1 MKNRWPLVVLP
12 FALAAACPA
21 GAAEV
26 LLLKSTDAPSWKPAI
41 EALRKKATGQN
52 IVEADLRGDRAE
64 ADRILGTVKGRKD
77 ILVIAMG
84 PLAAEAAHG
93 SGIGVPV
100 VYCMVQDIARFV
112 QDGSGD
118 AGISFQ
124 TPVRNQFAV
133 FRMVHPRGVRIGV
146 IYRQETSGALMQ
158 EALKA
163 SSVARFVLVSTPVAS
178 PQEVPPALRTMLTG
192 AEPVDALWLPP
203 DPLLLEDATRRF
215 ILSETLKAGRPVY
228 TFSQALVAEGA
239 LVSAGPDIAAIGDRL
254 AELVARWV
262 GSEKL
267 RGEILVPPPELVV
280 NKKIGDKLRI
290 DIPAAAL
297 KQANKVL

>member
-1 MKNRWPLVVLP
+1 MKHGWPVAVLP
-12 FALAAACPA
+12 FALAAAWPA
-21 GAAEV
+21 AAGDV
-26 LLLKSTDAPSWKPAI
+26 LLLKSTDAPSWRPAI
-41 EALRKKATGQN
+41 ESLRKKAQGQN
-52 IVEADLRGDRAE
+52 IVEQDLRGDRAE
-64 ADRILGTVKGRKD
+64 ADRLLASVKGRKD
-77 ILVIAMG
+77 TVVVAMG

-93 SGIGVPV
+93 SGSGVPI

-118 AGISFQ
+118 AGVSFQ

-133 FRMVHPRGVRIGV
+133 FRMVNPRGVRIGV
-146 IYRQETSGALMQ
+146 IYKEESSGVLVQ

-163 SSVARFVLVSTPVAS
+163 ASVARFALVSMRVSS
-178 PQEVPPALRTMLTG
+178 PPDVPPALRTMLSG

-203 DPLLLEDATRRF
+203 DPLLLDDATRRF
-215 ILSETLKAGRPVY
+215 VLSETLKAGKPVY
-228 TFSQALVAEGA
+228 AFSQTLVAEGA

-254 AELVARWV
+254 AELVARWSA
-262 GSEKL
+262 GERL
-267 RGEILVPPPELVV
+267 RGDVLVPPPELII
-280 NKKIGDKLRI
+280 NKKIGDKLKI